1 MYSSATVLV
10 YFVYKEIRHNCNPC
24 QARKKNFK
32 CGTKGSPIVLTAV
45 IWVKKFVNWCT
56 GVRIAGILVHT
67 FIPKVTLQ
75 TKVTDELTT
84 IF

>member
-1 MYSSATVLV
+1 M
-10 YFVYKEIRHNCNPC
+10 
-24 QARKKNFK
+24 
-32 CGTKGSPIVLTAV
+32 LTAV

>member
-1 MYSSATVLV
+1 MQLFLYISST
-10 YFVYKEIRHNCNPC
+10 
-24 QARKKNFK
+24 RKSDIIAISVKHEKKIFK